1 MHNLRAQTMRAGSTA
16 DYGGSAELSS
26 PYPDMHDIQ
35 GQFPSGSGWGSNVF
49 VGGPGAG

>member
-1 MHNLRAQTMRAGSTA
+1 MHNLRAQTMRDGSTA

-26 PYPDMHDIQ
+26 PYPDIQ
-35 GQFPSGSGWGSNVF
+35 GQFPSGSGWGSYVF